1 MAAGA
6 KYLCF
11 TEIKP
16 DISSDSVVED
26 IACDNIPEPRSGH
39 RIVVDHGN
47 LYSIGGYNPDFS
59 ERENDNDTYYPL
71 FKVLICFFLYHI
83 NVSVHDIFCCISDSN
98 NSLSASDI

>member
-6 KYLCF
+6 KYLRF
-11 TEIKP
+11 TEISP
-16 DISSDSVVED
+16 DNSSESVVED
-26 IACDNIPEPRSGH
+26 VVDECIPEPRSGH

-71 FKVLICFFLYHI
+71 FKVFAVFYLCKFVI
-83 NVSVHDIFCCISDSN
+83 NVLIVVI
-98 NSLSASDI
+98 

>member
-71 FKVLICFFLYHI
+71 FKVLICFF
-83 NVSVHDIFCCISDSN
+83 F
-98 NSLSASDI
+98 SLSYSAAFLIRIIRCQHLTFSPGAW